1 MIRRFNLRI
10 KPMILGISTFDK
22 IVALSGIVDK
32 LSKLTTNVY
41 AVAGVRSVMVI
52 CKLVSLT
59 GEFPLSGV

>member
-1 MIRRFNLRI
+1 
-10 KPMILGISTFDK
+10 MILGISTFDK